1 MLEAREKVEYLA
13 SHQGD
18 VADAVESLKRSN
30 QTQLY
35 KLREK
40 LINVCT
46 DIHKLHFQ
54 YTALYSTF
62 SKIADM
68 ITELRKRTALDLSD
82 LVGDLASRL
91 FQAQLNPDLASLSS
105 SMSGEKSPTRE
116 VTDTFTLSTL
126 PEHQPDIQNVSD
138 TEVVKSERSEDLTPQ
153 PLSTV
158 SVRSRTQ
165 SAASDKSSGSTKE
178 GLKPKVSIIDKLVSP
193 AKHSKRSKRSHR
205 RGFSEANIGMFRNVE
220 LELFDDLNKASSS
233 YNLCTQSQASL
244 SISSSSPK
252 TSRQTTPQVSPNPS
266 PSKSSVLS
274 KSPSEGGFQPLHD
287 SSPKAASSLEIYVA
301 ESKLQLSEDDTV
313 SMTSEIPPPPTP
325 GSECSEKSFDLPLPL
340 PPAEAYYTSPQIA
353 RKEFKPEEDEE
364 VVIDGLI
371 DIEAIQID
379 ITSDNMF
386 NMDSSGDL
394 CMDMMNLKV
403 EGEERQRNT
412 SSNYSDSNS
421 EFLSSSPRQ
430 DHARN
435 MSSSSDS
442 SYRAKQ
448 KAIPIPNRSNELQ
461 DTITSSDFTF
471 YSTNTVT
478 PSMFNSPTNNLYQ
491 GIMSTLTTHQI
502 ILLIN
507 DHIEAHND
515 TAAIEVLHQARGR
528 HGAYYF
534 GVDTS
539 EDVLCLLGIFCQC
552 LGVNSQGK
560 IALWGHGQNDIDSGN
575 MMANTVMLEQC
586 VYNFASNS

>member
-1 MLEAREKVEYLA
+1 M
-13 SHQGD
+13 
-18 VADAVESLKRSN
+18 
-30 QTQLY
+30 
-35 KLREK
+35 
-40 LINVCT
+40 
-46 DIHKLHFQ
+46 
-54 YTALYSTF
+54 
-62 SKIADM
+62 
-68 ITELRKRTALDLSD
+68 
-82 LVGDLASRL
+82 
-91 FQAQLNPDLASLSS
+91 
-105 SMSGEKSPTRE
+105 
-116 VTDTFTLSTL
+116 
-126 PEHQPDIQNVSD
+126 
-138 TEVVKSERSEDLTPQ
+138 
-153 PLSTV
+153 
-158 SVRSRTQ
+158 
-165 SAASDKSSGSTKE
+165 
-178 GLKPKVSIIDKLVSP
+178 SIIDKLVSP

-220 LELFDDLNKASSS
+220 LELFDDMNKASSS
-233 YNLCTQSQASL
+233 YNLCTSQSQASL

-252 TSRQTTPQVSPNPS
+252 TSQQTTPQVSPNPS
-266 PSKSSVLS
+266 PAKSSILS
-274 KSPSEGGFQPLHD
+274 KSPSEGGFQPLQ
-287 SSPKAASSLEIYVA
+287 SSPKAASSLEIYVT
-301 ESKLQLSEDDTV
+301 ESKLQVSEDDTV

-340 PPAEAYYTSPQIA
+340 PPAEAYYTSPQIS
-353 RKEFKPEEDEE
+353 RKEFNHEDEE
-364 VVIDGLI
+364 VVDGLI
-371 DIEAIQID
+371 DIDAIQID

-403 EGEERQRNT
+403 DGKERQRNT

-421 EFLSSSPRQ
+421 EYLMSSSPKES
-430 DHARN
+430 HARN

-442 SYRAKQ
+442 SYRVKQ
-448 KAIPIPNRSNELQ
+448 KAIPIPNRSIE
-461 DTITSSDFTF
+461 DTVTSSDFTF

-552 LGVNSQGK
+552 LGVNQQGK